1 MAKTKLPGI
10 MRSAKRLMLAAI
22 ISGFFVSSPAFDLK
36 MDSTLGKNAG
46 EIQLGPVTAYP
57 SMKIITRHDDNLF
70 QLNTVKKSTWVSI
83 VAPAVKLVLQD
94 NIKKLTLDYEIEA
107 GFHDTS
113 GQDDYVDQELKAGFA
128 YNPTDRIK
136 TEFYAEYL
144 KKHDPRGTGRTEG
157 GIGTLGG
164 SLNPDEWHSYGIG
177 GLFSYGTPNATGRV
191 EFETAY
197 TTKEYDN
204 NRQFTFSR
212 DLNDFKLRGAFFYR
226 IRPRLKLLF
235 EINQT
240 DFDYQK
246 AAVGRPSLDST
257 NREYLFGVA
266 WERTAKTSGYLKL
279 GYETKEFDSDLRKD
293 IGGFTWETGTRWKPR
308 TYSTVDITSIQRQ
321 DESDGIGD
329 SIDVS
334 EIEISWNHLWS
345 SYFSST
351 VGFLYG
357 EDSYDP
363 TFREDTRYRTGVK
376 LNYDWRRWAR
386 ISAGYQYEQRDSNV
400 NVFDYEQNLF
410 ELRLDLTL

>member
-1 MAKTKLPGI
+1 MAKTNLPGM
-10 MRSAKRLMLAAI
+10 MRSAKRLMLAAML
-22 ISGFFVSSPAFDLK
+22 SGFFVSSAAFDLK
-36 MDSTLGKNAG
+36 MDTTLGQNAG
-46 EIQLGPVTAYP
+46 DIQLGPVTAYP

-113 GQDDYVDQELKAGFA
+113 GQDDYVDQELKAVFA

-136 TEFYAEYL
+136 TEFHAEYL

-157 GIGTLGG
+157 GFGTLGG

-204 NRQFTFSR
+204 NRLFTFDR
-212 DLNDFKLRGAFFYR
+212 DLDDLKLRGTFFYR
-226 IRPRLKLLF
+226 IRPKIQLLF

-246 AAVGRPSLDST
+246 ATVGRPSLDST
-257 NREYLFGVA
+257 DRAYLFGVA
-266 WERTAKTSGYLKL
+266 WDATYKTTGVAKFGVIDKD
-279 GYETKEFDSDLRKD
+279 FDSALRTD
-293 IGGFTWETGTRWKPR
+293 ANNFAWEVGVKWMPR
-308 TYSTVDITSIQRQ
+308 TYSTVNILTERRQ
-321 DESDGIGD
+321 DETDGIGD

-334 EIEISWNHLWS
+334 EIKVSWEHFWR
-345 SYFSST
+345 SYISST

-363 TFREDTRYRTGVK
+363 TIREDTRFRAGVK

-386 ISAGYQYEQRDSNV
+386 ISAGYQYEERDSNV
-400 NVFDYEQNLF
+400 DVFDYDQNLF
-410 ELRLDLTL
+410 EIRLDLTL